1 MIKYVII
8 CKKVLRLS
16 EKFRLP
22 DFKSVKVADMVI
34 EGVIVI
40 TAVIKYFKE
49 LILLRGYKIIN
60 VLQPTPS

>member
-16 EKFRLP
+16 EIFRLP
-22 DFKSVKVADMVI
+22 DFNNVKVADMVI

-40 TAVIKYFKE
+40 TSVIKYFK
-49 LILLRGYKIIN
+49 
-60 VLQPTPS
+60 